1 MLRFTGKCLVF
12 VAALALLAGCP
23 QGAGDRPNTVRVSGT
38 ITLDGNAVEGATV
51 TFQPTS
57 GGRAAAGRTDAS
69 GNYELTTVDPGDG
82 VMPGS
87 YKVTV
92 SKLSGGAPSTGPMMD
107 PSKLADP
114 SKMTPEEMKAYGE
127 QGMKAAS
134 GAAEPQEEMPAK
146 YTKKESTD
154 LEATVEE
161 GGTKDFSFQLTSGP
175 G

>member
-1 MLRFTGKCLVF
+1 MLRFYAKCLVV
-12 VAALALLAGCP
+12 VAALALFVGCP
-23 QGAGDRPNTVRVSGT
+23 QGAGDRPNTVRVGGT
-38 ITLDGNAVEGATV
+38 ITLDGTPVEGATV

-57 GGRAAAGRTDAS
+57 GGRAAVGKTDAS
-69 GNYELTTVDPGDG
+69 GEYELTTSEADDG

-92 SKLSGGAPSTGPMMD
+92 SKTSGGASAGPMMD

-114 SKMTPEEMKAYGE
+114 SKMTPEEMKAYAE
-127 QGMKAAS
+127 QGMKTAS
-134 GAAEPQEEMPAK
+134 GPAEAREEMPEK
-146 YTKKESTD
+146 YTKKETTD

-161 GGTKDFSFQLTSGP
+161 GGNKDFSFQLTSGP